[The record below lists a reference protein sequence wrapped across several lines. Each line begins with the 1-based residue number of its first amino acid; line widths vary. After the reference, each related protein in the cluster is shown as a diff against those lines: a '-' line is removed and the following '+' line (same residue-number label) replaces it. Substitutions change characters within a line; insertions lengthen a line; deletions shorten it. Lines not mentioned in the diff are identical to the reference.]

1 MSFFENLAFVMGGQD
16 KIPETFRSSFNEYDQ
31 STRAVYANPSQAMM
45 PVQTSAV
52 QSVTPVGD
60 AGGVVRGGIFGRN
73 SMPFTSGFTEAGAS
87 TITEGQGGGLYGG
100 NITYNPSSSAYSNIN
115 PANYLY
121 DKKKGASNLS
131 AAVQRAQYQ
140 DYLNR
145 FAPVENYLVN
155 SLDGRNTKDLG
166 YDLARANQSVISAGQ
181 NMQGQQERAMG
192 RFGLQYR
199 GPSIADSNEITGGR
213 VAALNQA
220 RMADEERALS
230 LMSGSGRTAG
240 GQ

>member
-1 MSFFENLAFVMGGQD
+1 MSFFDNLAFVMGGQD
-16 KIPETFRSSFNEYDQ
+16 QIPQSFQTTYQ
-31 STRAVYANPSQAMM
+31 PYAPM
-45 PVQTSAV
+45 PAQTSAM
-52 QSVTPVGD
+52 QSRTPVSDTG
-60 AGGVVRGGIFGRN
+60 GGVVRGGIFGRN

-100 NITYNPSSSAYSNIN
+100 NITYNPSASAYNSIN

-145 FAPVENYLVN
+145 FAPVENFLVN